1 MDHLKL
7 GNDRYIASS
16 DAGLRASLAE
26 NGQHPRAV
34 VITCSD
40 SRVIPEAIFDA
51 GLGELFVIRVAG
63 NVLGPIELGSVE
75 YAVEHLGCPE
85 VIMLGHTGCGAVGA
99 ALSGHC
105 GPVVQLVLKAIGTER
120 NADRAARLNVLYG
133 TRTLQRTFPN
143 TAVHSAIYDLRSGR
157 VEWLQAPEA
166 DEPGRQD

>member
-105 GPVVQLVLKAIGTER
+105 EPVVQLVLKAHRHREER
-120 NADRAARLNVLYG
+120 GSGRPA
-133 TRTLQRTFPN
+133 QC
-143 TAVHSAIYDLRSGR
+143 AVRHKDAPKNLPEHRHPRRDLRPAQRPGGM
-157 VEWLQAPEA
+157 APSA
-166 DEPGRQD
+166 GGG